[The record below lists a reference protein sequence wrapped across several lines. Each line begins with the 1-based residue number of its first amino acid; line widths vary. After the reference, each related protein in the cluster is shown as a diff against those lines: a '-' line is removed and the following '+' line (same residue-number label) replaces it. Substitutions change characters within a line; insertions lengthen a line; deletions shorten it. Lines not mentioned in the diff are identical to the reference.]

1 MRNIL
6 IALLVLIT
14 FKTEAQTSVLT
25 VSDSLMANGNFS
37 KAIALLENSNTENS
51 AYRLARAYNAIGN
64 YDKSILSFKKA
75 IESTPENTLL
85 QYEYAK
91 LLSKVKKNTEAVTIF
106 NNLKATD
113 STNPNYH
120 YELGVVLERLKQTEE
135 AQNSFNT
142 TYKLD
147 KTHQKAIY
155 KLAKYSL
162 KSKAFE
168 RLDTLVAVGLNSY
181 PKNAALTSLKA
192 QSLYLLQDYT
202 NAIVWFEN
210 LLELGERSQF
220 IFEKLSF
227 AYRKDLEYKKAIE
240 NLKQALL
247 FQPKN
252 AENLYKLGGLYQ
264 LVKDYKNAEKYIKQS
279 LEIQDVP
286 LNNEYRKL
294 ATVYNRLEKPQ
305 IAIKYFKKALKE
317 NPDDEFAKFYL
328 VIAKSSYYKDMQSKI
343 ELFNVYIKNNPES
356 MFVEYAKRERL
367 KLKQEAFL
375 KVEEHKEER

>member
-64 YDKSILSFKKA
+64 YNKSILSFKKA
-75 IESTPENTLL
+75 IESTPENILL

-91 LLSKVKKNTEAVTIF
+91 LLSKVKKNAEAVTIF
-106 NNLKATD
+106 NNLKAKD

-135 AQNSFNT
+135 AQNSFNA

-252 AENLYKLGGLYQ
+252 AENLYRLGGLYQ

-305 IAIKYFKKALKE
+305 IAVKYFKKALKE

>member
-1 MRNIL
+1 MIRIFI
-6 IALLVLIT
+6 IALILIT
-14 FKTEAQTSVLT
+14 FKTEAQSSVLS

-37 KAIALLENSNTENS
+37 KAIVLLENSNIENTS
-51 AYRLARAYNAIGN
+51 YRLAKAYNAIGN
-64 YDKSILSFKKA
+64 YDKAILNFKNA
-75 IESTPENTLL
+75 IENSPENTLL
-85 QYEYAK
+85 QYEYGK
-91 LLSKVKKNTEAVTIF
+91 LLSKVKNYAEAVIIF
-106 NNLKATD
+106 NNLKVTD
-113 STNPNYH
+113 NTNPNYY
-120 YELGVVLERLKQTEE
+120 YELGVVLERLKKTKE
-135 AQNSFNT
+135 AQDNFEA

-155 KLAKYSL
+155 KLAKSSL

-168 RLDTLVAVGLNSY
+168 RLDTLITVGLNSY

-202 NAIVWFEN
+202 KAIVWFEK

-240 NLKQALL
+240 NMEQALL
-247 FQPKN
+247 FDPKN
-252 AENLYKLGGLYQ
+252 AENLYRLGCLYQ
-264 LVKDYKNAEKYIKQS
+264 LVKDYKNAEKYIKRS
-279 LEIQDVP
+279 LEILDVP
-286 LNNEYRKL
+286 LDTEYRKL

-305 IAIKYFKKALKE
+305 VAVKYFKKALKE

-328 VIAKSSYYKDMQSKI
+328 VTTKASYYKDIQSKI
-343 ELFNVYIKNNPES
+343 ELFDVYIKNNPES

-375 KVEEHKEER
+375 DVEEPKD

>member
-91 LLSKVKKNTEAVTIF
+91 LLSKVKKNNEAVTIF

-135 AQNSFNT
+135 AQNSFNA

-252 AENLYKLGGLYQ
+252 VENLYRLGGLYQ

-305 IAIKYFKKALKE
+305 IAVKYFKKALKE

>member
-51 AYRLARAYNAIGN
+51 VYRLARAYNAIGN

-91 LLSKVKKNTEAVTIF
+91 LLSKVKKNNEAVTIF

-135 AQNSFNT
+135 AQNSFNA

-305 IAIKYFKKALKE
+305 IAVKYFKKALKE

>member
-91 LLSKVKKNTEAVTIF
+91 LLSKVKKNNEAVTIF

-113 STNPNYH
+113 NTNPNYH

-135 AQNSFNT
+135 AQNSFNA

-305 IAIKYFKKALKE
+305 IAVKYFKKALKE

>member
-135 AQNSFNT
+135 AQNSFNA

-252 AENLYKLGGLYQ
+252 AENLYRLGGLYQ

-305 IAIKYFKKALKE
+305 IAVKYFKKALKE